1 MKILFLS
8 LMYDGRMGLD
18 EYKKK
23 QGGILQGASNTFQ
36 YALLDGFEE
45 NSFLDNLYIINCLP
59 VSVFPKYND
68 IFLKRGKF
76 IYKKRILGVTVSTIN
91 IHLLKQYFRYRW
103 VIRESEKFIKAHPD
117 EKIYIITY
125 NVYEPFMKACAK
137 LVKKYSNVVFS
148 PIITDMPGSM
158 SILPDKKLKRLFYLK
173 QEKRVMKYLHFAKKY
188 ILLTEHMMEVVNAT
202 KENSL
207 IMEGVYS
214 QTSNTITNTEIKIPK
229 NKKIIFYSG
238 VIFPKYGTSL
248 LSKAFSSISQDNI
261 ELWMCGELRESSDVA
276 DYANKD
282 NRIKLMGFLD
292 RNEVLAIQH
301 QADLLVNP
309 RPAER
314 EEFVKYSFP
323 SKTMEYLA
331 SGTPALMF
339 KLPGIPDEYDEYLN
353 YFENTDMENMK
364 SKMLKI
370 LNDKSGIYKEK
381 AKRGQEFVLSEKTA
395 SKQVKRL
402 IDFLTKE

>member
-36 YALLDGFEE
+36 YALLDGFFE
-45 NSFLDNLYIINCLP
+45 NNFIDDLYVINCLP
-59 VSVFPKYND
+59 VSVFPQYRG
-68 IFLKRGKF
+68 IFLKKNNFNYKGKH
-76 IYKKRILGVTVSTIN
+76 IGITVPTMN
-91 IHLLKQYFRYRW
+91 IHIFKQYFRYRR
-103 VIRESEKFIKAHPD
+103 VLLEAKKFIKLNRD
-117 EKIYIITY
+117 EKICIITY
-125 NVYEPFMKACAK
+125 NVYEPFMKACSK
-137 LVKKYSNVVFS
+137 LAEKYSNVVFA
-148 PIITDMPGSM
+148 PIITDMPGDKG
-158 SILPDKKLKRLFYLK
+158 ILPNAKWKRNFYLR
-173 QEKRVMKYLHFAKKY
+173 QEKRVSKCLKAAKKY
-188 ILLTEHMMEVVNAT
+188 ILLTKYMAEPLNAT

-214 QTSNTITNTEIKIPK
+214 SNIKVDTEYSVPK
-229 NKKIIFYSG
+229 DKKIIFYSG
-238 VIFPKYGTSL
+238 VIFPKYGTDL
-248 LSKAFSSISQDNI
+248 LVQAFNSIRQGDV
-261 ELWMCGELRESSDVA
+261 ELWMCGEIRNSNNVVKISHED
-276 DYANKD
+276 K
-282 NRIKLMGFLD
+282 RIRLMGFID
-292 RNEVLAIQH
+292 RSEVLAIQ
-301 QADLLVNP
+301 QKAALLVNP
-309 RPAER
+309 RPIGN

-331 SGTPALMF
+331 SGTPTLMF
-339 KLPGIPDEYDEYLN
+339 KLPGIPDEYNEYLN
-353 YFENTDMENMK
+353 YVENTDIENMK